1 MATIIRAAQP
11 PTMPRAPVSS
21 RAIGYPV
28 LLAVALGYV
37 MLLPPQLNIIVGS
50 TSLPPF
56 RFILIPSIAL
66 IVSELVRGK
75 ITFRWSDLFVVLAS
89 FWISLA
95 MFMTTEPGEAFTA
108 AFAQTTDMMVAY
120 FFGRVTLK
128 NLRDL
133 RSFLVMM
140 APVLFVIGV
149 LMALEA
155 LGNQAIIQPFF
166 SSVTGRPFHYYSDA
180 RFGLF
185 RALGPFPHPILA
197 GMFMASFLS
206 LYLMSGLRGWPKFA
220 GLVASFGGI
229 FSMSS
234 AALLALT
241 SGLFLTAYNWFSE
254 RISNL
259 TWGNF
264 LAAAATFVFVAEAS
278 GAGTYRMIIKYGSL
292 NSSSAYNRIRI
303 WQIGTENV
311 AKNPWFGLGYAD
323 WERPGWMSD
332 SVDNFWLL
340 AAMRFGVIVPFLI
353 FFALALAIVLLAKRS
368 TYASPV
374 DRRAY
379 RGMAIALVV
388 FGFGATSV
396 ALWGAAVVW
405 FFMLMGLAV
414 SISSGPVAPLH
425 ANTRSN
431 ARLNAGSAISRRT

>member
-1 MATIIRAAQP
+1 MATIIRAAP
-11 PTMPRAPVSS
+11 PPPMGRVPASS
-21 RAIGYPV
+21 RTIGFPV

-37 MLLPPQLNIIVGS
+37 MLMPPQLNIVFGS

-66 IVSELVRGK
+66 IVVELVRGK
-75 ITFRWSDLFVVLAS
+75 FAFRWSDLFVVLAS
-89 FWISLA
+89 FWVSLA
-95 MFMTTEPGEAFTA
+95 MFMTTEAGEAFTA
-108 AFAQTTDMMVAY
+108 AFAQTTDMAVAY
-120 FFGRVTLK
+120 FFGRVTIK

-133 RSFLVMM
+133 RTLLVMM
-140 APVLFVIGV
+140 TPILCLIGIV
-149 LMALEA
+149 MAIES
-155 LGNQAIIQPFF
+155 LGNRAIIQPFF
-166 SSVTGRPFHYYSDA
+166 SSVTGRPFYYYSDV

-220 GLVASFGGI
+220 GLIASFGGF

-241 SGLFLTAYNWFSE
+241 SGLLLTAYNWISE
-254 RISNL
+254 RILNL
-259 TWGNF
+259 SWGKF

-303 WQIGTENV
+303 WQIGSDNV

-340 AAMRFGVIVPFLI
+340 LAMRFGVIVPFLV
-353 FFALALAIVLLAKRS
+353 FFALAFAMVLLAKRS
-368 TYASPV
+368 TYANPI

-379 RGMAIALVV
+379 RGVAIALAV
-388 FGFGATSV
+388 FAFGATSV
-396 ALWGAAVVW
+396 ALWGASVVW

-414 SISSGPVAPLH
+414 SISSAPVVDMQPNTQSPAPIL
-425 ANTRSN
+425 
-431 ARLNAGSAISRRT
+431 ARKH